1 MSGPGEHP
9 GLGPPPLAGY
19 VVRRV
24 SAHRADKGYVCPHC
38 HNRIPPGQGHVVAWP
53 EERLE
58 ERRHW
63 HLHCWRVVARRGRI
77 A

>member
-1 MSGPGEHP
+1 MD
-9 GLGPPPLAGY
+9 LFPPALEGY
-19 VVRRV
+19 VVERV
-24 SAHRADKGYVCPHC
+24 PAVRANKPYVCPTC
-38 HNRIPPGQGHVVAWP
+38 DNPIAAGVGHVVAWP
-53 EERLE
+53 QDRVD

>member
-1 MSGPGEHP
+1 MD
-9 GLGPPPLAGY
+9 LLPPPLEGY

-24 SAHRADKGYVCPHC
+24 SAVAADKAYRCPGC
-38 HNRIPPGQGHVVAWP
+38 DNPIAPGVGHVVAWP
-53 EERLE
+53 ESRPED
-58 ERRHW
+58 RRHW

>member
-1 MSGPGEHP
+1 MIGAAPSDPLLP
-9 GLGPPPLAGY
+9 RLAGY
-19 VVRRV
+19 EVRRV
-24 SAHRADKGYVCPHC
+24 PGFQAGKAYVCPEC
-38 HNRIPPGQGHVVAWP
+38 GNPVTAGQGHVVAWP
-53 EERLE
+53 EARVD